1 MSLDRR
7 RLIASGAAAAIAA
20 GVAGGPRALSAQ
32 DRGRV
37 VVVGGGF
44 GGATAARQLAGL
56 GHDVTLV
63 ERDPTYVTCPFSN
76 AVLGGFDEMSA
87 LTFPLAGVT
96 TEGLRLVQ
104 DTATDVDPASKTLTL
119 AGGEVL
125 PWDRLVLS
133 PGVDMR
139 FDAIPGYDAAAADEM
154 PHAWKAG
161 SQTALL
167 QSQLAAMEDGGL
179 VVIAPPANPFRC
191 PPGPYER
198 ASLIAHYLS
207 TTKPASR
214 ILILDAKETFSK
226 QPLFLEAWDRLYP
239 GMIEF
244 RPPSL
249 GGRVVSV
256 DATTRTLETDF
267 GDVAASVANVI
278 PPQRAGAIAGVAGV
292 MDETGWC
299 PVSGIT
305 FESDLVPG
313 VHVIGDACAPGAMPK
328 SAFSANAQAKVLAL
342 ALDAMFRG
350 ATPQSPKLVNVCYS
364 LAAPDY
370 GFTVAG
376 VYREVGGKLS
386 EIEDAGGLSPLD
398 APVDVRSRE
407 ADYARSW
414 YAAIT
419 HEAFDG

>member
-1 MSLDRR
+1 MTLDRR
-7 RLIASGAAAAIAA
+7 RMLALACGATLAAA
-20 GVAGGPRALSAQ
+20 LSRPLAAQ

-44 GGATAARQLAGL
+44 GGATAARMLARF

-63 ERDPTYVTCPFSN
+63 ERNAAYVSCPGSN
-76 AVLGGFDEMSA
+76 AVLGGFDSMA
-87 LTFPLAGVT
+87 TLTFPLAGA
-96 TEGLRLVQ
+96 VQ
-104 DTATDVDPASKTLTL
+104 DNLRIVQDAAVDVDPVAGTVTL

-139 FDAIPGYDAAAADEM
+139 YDVLPGYDEAAAELM

-161 SQTALL
+161 PQTTLL
-167 QSQLAAMEDGGL
+167 RAQLEAMEDGGI
-179 VVIAPPANPFRC
+179 VVIAPPENPFRC

-207 TTKPASR
+207 QTKPASR

-226 QPLFLEAWDRLYP
+226 QPLFTEAWDRLYP

-244 RPPSL
+244 RPPSF
-249 GGRVVSV
+249 GGRVVAV
-256 DATTRTLETDF
+256 DAATRTLVTDF
-267 GDVAASVANVI
+267 GDVIAAVANVI
-278 PPQRAGAIAGVAGV
+278 PPQRAGAIAAIAGV
-292 MDETGWC
+292 VDETGWC
-299 PVSGIT
+299 PVSGVT

-313 VHVIGDACAPGAMPK
+313 IHVIGDACAPGAMPK
-328 SAFSANAQAKVLAL
+328 SAFAANAQAKVAAQAIDAL
-342 ALDAMFRG
+342 FRA
-350 ATPQSPKLVNVCYS
+350 ATPPDPKLVNTCYS
-364 LAAPDY
+364 LAAPDH

-376 VYREVGGKLS
+376 VYQTVDGKLA
-386 EIEDAGGLSPLD
+386 EITDAGGLSPLD
-398 APVDVRSRE
+398 APAEVRALE
-407 ADYARSW
+407 AGYARSW

-419 HEAFDG
+419 HEAFGV

>member
-1 MSLDRR
+1 MTLDRR
-7 RLIASGAAAAIAA
+7 RMMALTGGATLAAALARPLA
-20 GVAGGPRALSAQ
+20 AQ

-44 GGATAARQLAGL
+44 GGATAARALARF
-56 GHDVTLV
+56 GHVVTLV
-63 ERDPTYVTCPFSN
+63 ERNADYVSCPGSN
-76 AVLGGFDEMSA
+76 AVLGGFDAMTT
-87 LTFPLAGVT
+87 LTFPLAGAAQ
-96 TEGLRLVQ
+96 EGLRIVQ
-104 DTATDVDPASKTLTL
+104 DRAIGIDPVAGTLMLASGETL
-119 AGGEVL
+119 A
-125 PWDRLVLS
+125 WDRLVLS
-133 PGVDMR
+133 PGVDLR
-139 FDAIPGYDAAAADEM
+139 FDALPGYDEAAAEVM

-161 SQTALL
+161 PQTALL
-167 QSQLAAMEDGGL
+167 RAQLEAMEDGGL
-179 VVIAPPANPFRC
+179 VVIAPPENPFRC

-207 TTKPASR
+207 KTKPASR

-256 DATTRTLETDF
+256 NAATRTLVTDF
-267 GDVAASVANVI
+267 GDVVAAVANVI

-292 MDETGWC
+292 TDETGWC
-299 PVSGIT
+299 PVSGVT

-313 VHVIGDACAPGAMPK
+313 IHVIGDACAPGAMPK
-328 SAFSANAQAKVLAL
+328 SAFAANAQAKVVAQAIDAL
-342 ALDAMFRG
+342 FRG
-350 ATPQSPKLVNVCYS
+350 AAPQDPKLVNTCYS

-376 VYREVGGKLS
+376 VYQALDGKLA
-386 EIEDAGGLSPLD
+386 EIAEAGGLSPVG
-398 APVDVRSRE
+398 ASAEVRVLE
-407 ADYARSW
+407 AGYARSW
-414 YAAIT
+414 FAAIT
-419 HEAFDG
+419 NEAFGA